1 VSKTRPHRDVRGRQR
16 LGSELTGKPKGP
28 CTVQGLRVRG
38 RLVWGDVRK
47 PSLMSRDSNRPGRVV
62 VLGGQGR
69 CRCDAAGGGR
79 GHIDDRVDTVIPGIQ
94 RAPNPSRVLRVWNVE
109 TPSGSGGLR
118 CEPMHAGK
126 PTVRE
131 AQFPG
136 GNRMPKKRT
145 PVAERR
151 QETSMAWPLL
161 QAGGAGQLAGYQA
174 RCLAA
179 KAG

>member
-1 VSKTRPHRDVRGRQR
+1 M
-16 LGSELTGKPKGP
+16 
-28 CTVQGLRVRG
+28 RG
-38 RLVWGDVRK
+38 RLAWGDVRK

-131 AQFPG
+131 AQSPG
-136 GNRMPKKRT
+136 GNRMPKKRM
-145 PVAERR
+145 PVAERQ
-151 QETSMAWPLL
+151 QED
-161 QAGGAGQLAGYQA
+161 GHDA
-174 RCLAA
+174 RSSNGVVRITGRIPGRVPGCESRLTC
-179 KAG
+179 GR